1 MKKFLKENWFKIII
15 IALIMIVILS
25 LFRMEDELR
34 MIHQYTFE
42 TSVL

>member
-15 IALIMIVILS
+15 IILTIMIILS